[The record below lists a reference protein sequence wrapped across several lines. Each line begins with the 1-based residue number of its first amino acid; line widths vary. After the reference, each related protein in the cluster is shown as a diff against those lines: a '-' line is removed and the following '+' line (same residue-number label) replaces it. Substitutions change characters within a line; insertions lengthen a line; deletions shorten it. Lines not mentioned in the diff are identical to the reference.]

1 MAQMTKRVKYN
12 FQTEA
17 DRDTAEN
24 AFAKAYPN
32 LRTSSC
38 ISQQSGLK
46 VFSLFVETTH
56 SLLFDL
62 KIEHLMR
69 QNNCI
74 IK

>member
-1 MAQMTKRVKYN
+1 MAQMTKRVKYD
-12 FQTEA
+12 FHTQA
-17 DRDTAEN
+17 DRDTAEKT
-24 AFAKAYPN
+24 FAKAYPN

-38 ISQQSGLK
+38 ISQKSGVE
-46 VFSLFVETTH
+46 VFSLFVETTR

-69 QNNCI
+69 QHNCI